1 MDKLTELALMFK
13 ERDNTPPY
21 DITTA
26 KLISK
31 SPLVLKLSE
40 KLFLSKEYENLVL
53 SETVYNKILLDT
65 TSIGIEIIVIPLGNG
80 SLWYAIDKVVRL

>member
-1 MDKLTELALMFK
+1 VDKLTEMAMMFK
-13 ERDNTPPY
+13 QRDNIAPY

-31 SPLVLKLSE
+31 TPLVLKLSE
-40 KLFLSKEYENLVL
+40 KLFLSKDYKNLIL
-53 SETVYNKILLDT
+53 TETVYNKILLDT
-65 TSIGIEIIVIPLGNG
+65 TNIGAEIIVIPLGNG